1 MKTLKMAVEFTYDE
15 EMIHG
20 LDSEL
25 GKDWFF
31 HEVLE
36 GPDLKLAD
44 FGEVGDTIGSIKV
57 LSITE

>member
-1 MKTLKMAVEFTYDE
+1 MKTIKMTVEFTYDE

-25 GKDWFF
+25 GQDWFL

-36 GPDLKLAD
+36 GPDLQLLD
-44 FGEVGDTIGSIKV
+44 VGDVGDVLGTIKV
-57 LSITE
+57 TGIT